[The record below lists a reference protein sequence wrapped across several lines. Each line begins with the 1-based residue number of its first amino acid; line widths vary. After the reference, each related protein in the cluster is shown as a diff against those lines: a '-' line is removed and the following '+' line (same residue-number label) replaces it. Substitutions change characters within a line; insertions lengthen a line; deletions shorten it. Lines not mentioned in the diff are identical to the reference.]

1 MSRRTVQLAVLAIGL
16 PLIVWFSISIE
27 RWAHRVIIEPA
38 SVVSPERAA
47 SIEEKVH
54 ILSLRLN
61 RQHEVFLTEVAEI
74 NARLDAIPTRLAR
87 LVSKHLKVTPEEAH
101 GAMQDPEVA
110 SHAELWEKLLDLRE
124 FCVVYEDR
132 VYDAWKAGRDL
143 PTLESK
149 LEQVGYA
156 DLIGGQCADP
166 GLVWGL
172 VRSYSGNVR
181 NHISEHGEEYLDTDF
196 PAGTWELFAAL
207 QRAQV
212 PHTRALIAAFEEL

>member
-1 MSRRTVQLAVLAIGL
+1 MG
-16 PLIVWFSISIE
+16 
-27 RWAHRVIIEPA
+27 
-38 SVVSPERAA
+38 RA
-47 SIEEKVH
+47 
-54 ILSLRLN
+54 
-61 RQHEVFLTEVAEI
+61 LTEVAAIAVE
-74 NARLDAIPTRLAR
+74 LDAIPTRLAR
-87 LVSKHLKVTPEEAH
+87 LVSKHLKVTPEAVH
-101 GAMQDPEVA
+101 GAMQDPA
-110 SHAELWEKLLDLRE
+110 IALHAEFWEKLMHIRE

-132 VYDAWKAGRDL
+132 VYAAWEAGRDL
-143 PTLESK
+143 PTLEAE

-172 VRSYSGNVR
+172 VRLYSGNVR

-212 PHTRALIAAFEEL
+212 PHTRALISAFEEL